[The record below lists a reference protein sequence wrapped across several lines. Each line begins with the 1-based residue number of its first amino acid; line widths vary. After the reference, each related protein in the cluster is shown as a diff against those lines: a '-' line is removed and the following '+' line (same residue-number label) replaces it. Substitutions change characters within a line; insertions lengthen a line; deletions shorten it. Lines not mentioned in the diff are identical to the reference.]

1 MKTTFKILL
10 LLCLTPNCVW
20 AYDFVVDGVYYNI
33 TDRRHRTVEVTHWE
47 ELTGEG
53 GKPYRLRHH
62 HNCGCQDDHCDA
74 HEHQRLI
81 QLDKDAV
88 ERERTAYIGRVVVP
102 EKVRYK
108 GIRYRVTG
116 IGKGSFFGRK
126 QLTEV
131 VLPPTLTYI
140 DDAAFE
146 GCTAIRELNL
156 PASVTTIGFAAF
168 RRCMALKQVALPE
181 SVRTIDVYAFAFCEN
196 LTQLQMSASVDTF
209 PGNIVF
215 HCPLLKSIILPH
227 TVPPVVQNDNGLKMN
242 FRGITFVVPAAVLHL
257 YRDDEFWSRQSVQA
271 LKQ

>member
-1 MKTTFKILL
+1 MKTTLKILL
-10 LLCLTPNCVW
+10 LLCLIPGYAR

-62 HNCGCQDDHCDA
+62 HDCGCQDDHCDA
-74 HEHQRLI
+74 REHRRLI
-81 QLDKDAV
+81 QMDEDAV

-116 IGKGSFFGRK
+116 VGKGSFFGRK

-131 VLPPTLTYI
+131 VLPPTVTYI
-140 DDAAFE
+140 GDAAFE
-146 GCTAIRELNL
+146 GCTALREISL
-156 PASVTTIGFAAF
+156 PVSVTTIGFAAF
-168 RRCMALKQVALPE
+168 RRCMSLKEVALPE
-181 SVRTIDVYAFAFCEN
+181 GVRTLDVYAFALCEN
-196 LTQLQMSASVDTF
+196 LTQLQMASSVDTF

-215 HCPLLKSIILPH
+215 HCPSLKSIILPH
-227 TVPPVVQNDNGLKMN
+227 AVPPVVQNDNGLKMN
-242 FRGITFVVPAAVLHL
+242 FRGITFVVPAAVLPL
-257 YRDDEFWSRQSVQA
+257 YRDDEFWSRQNVQA
-271 LKQ
+271 TKQ